1 MNDLQLPTTTRI
13 NLINTVDCKA
23 RLKGIY
29 IVWFYSIE
37 KDNIYLQVKI
47 VERREEVESGKV

>member
-1 MNDLQLPTTTRI
+1 MIYNCPRI
-13 NLINTVDCKA
+13 NLINTVNRKA

-37 KDNIYLQVKI
+37 KDNIYLQVRKW
-47 VERREEVESGKV
+47 RGEE

>member
-1 MNDLQLPTTTRI
+1 MNKSHKYCQLQ
-13 NLINTVDCKA
+13 A

-37 KDNIYLQVKI
+37 KDNIYLQVESGEEK
-47 VERREEVESGKV
+47 EVESGKV